1 MDKDFRQLSQR
12 IKTKK
17 IRSGGLQEEIT
28 DVIPFEVLLTINLND
43 RHALTLSCSPGHLIE
58 LAIGYLV
65 NNGYIDDYSDIGLI
79 RLCSEESSK
88 DAVAQIIHVRAQETM
103 SAQKETKTVKYLS
116 SACGD
121 LDDMILT
128 QSLIK
133 IKSAHKFDAAVILAL
148 NKNALAAQK
157 YKKECG
163 GLHSASLFDDK
174 AAILD
179 TAEDIGRH
187 NCIDKIAGF
196 MLKNKVTAPDKI
208 LFTTGRISIDVIYK
222 VSRMKIPVLV
232 SNSSVT
238 YGAAE
243 AAKKLD
249 MTVIGY
255 ARGERFNIYSY
266 SERIIS

>member
-1 MDKDFRQLSQR
+1 LDKDFRQLSQS

-17 IRSGGLQEEIT
+17 IRSGGIQEEIT
-28 DVIPFEVLLTINLND
+28 DVLPYEVLLTINLND
-43 RHALTLSCSPGHLIE
+43 RHTLTLSCSPSRLIE

-65 NNGYIDDYSDIGLI
+65 NNGYVDDYADIGLI
-79 RLCSEESSK
+79 RLCSQESSK
-88 DAVAQIIHVRAQETM
+88 DAVGRIIHVCAQETKNV
-103 SAQKETKTVKYLS
+103 QEGTKTVKYLS

-121 LDDMILT
+121 IDDAILA
-128 QSLIK
+128 QSLK
-133 IKSAHKFDAAVILAL
+133 KVKSSHKFDAAVILAL

-157 YKKECG
+157 YKKLCG

-174 AAILD
+174 ANIIS

-196 MLKNKVTAPDKI
+196 MLKNKMDASDKI
-208 LFTTGRISIDVIYK
+208 LFTTGRISIDVVYK

-238 YGAAE
+238 YSAAE

-249 MTVIGY
+249 MSVIGY
-255 ARGERFNIYSY
+255 ARGERFNMYSY
-266 SERIIS
+266 PERIIS